1 MRAARAAPLFFLV
14 QPIRFLI
21 YDVNIVVDVVDA
33 EAHKYPVCCN
43 FLRNVIL
50 LYYNLYHLTYEMR
63 DSIFKHSLNN
73 SH

>member
-1 MRAARAAPLFFLV
+1 MHAARAARLFFRV
-14 QPIRFLI
+14 QPMRFLI
-21 YDVNIVVDVVDA
+21 YDVNIVVDVVDT
-33 EAHKYPVCCN
+33 EAHKHPVCCN

-50 LYYNLYHLTYEMR
+50 LYYNLCHLTYEMR